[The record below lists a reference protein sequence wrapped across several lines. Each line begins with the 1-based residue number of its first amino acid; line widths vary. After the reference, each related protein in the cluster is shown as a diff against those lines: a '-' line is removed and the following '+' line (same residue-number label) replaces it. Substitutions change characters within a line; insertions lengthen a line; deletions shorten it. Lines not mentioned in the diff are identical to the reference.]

1 MREGPEAALKEL
13 DSAAVS
19 GRFPPRIFRRVPFEA
34 ELRLRYEPG
43 DAETIA
49 RTANISL
56 GGTFVVSAEPRPP
69 RTTLE
74 LSFKL
79 PEQPA
84 PVRGRGRVVWARER
98 DEGPG
103 RPAGMGVRFL
113 ELTPGSREQIFE
125 VVERRVR
132 DGGSPYDT
140 GNEESGSI
148 ADRRDDT
155 GPLPAVA
162 DAAAAGVEATPAAG
176 EETAA
181 GAGLPLSEP
190 IAEAE
195 RERPTW
201 ERGTAMAE
209 PVAPAPLPWE
219 PAAVTDEPV
228 ARTEPEP
235 PAWEPAAAAP
245 EPPAPPPPLP
255 VEMPEP
261 EGRFA
266 YPVAGS
272 AYAGR
277 ARRAGRGGWLIAAAA
292 AVVVAAT
299 AVAGYLLLAGGGTP
313 RVADGGR
320 PAAPARS
327 AAGSATGGAAA
338 ADSGPADGPSAG
350 PERELDAG
358 PDAGAAGSEPVD
370 VPVASRPG
378 GRAPGDGTGSAAA
391 PAGRESGAG
400 AGPGSA
406 ADASSEDSAA
416 PAAAA
421 PAEPAGAVAAPARR
435 ITRIT
440 WQQRDG
446 ATELVIWGDGRFVPG
461 SYRSS
466 SLGGERPRELI
477 RLAGIIEPY
486 AAGSVEVGT
495 PQVSRVRT
503 GHHVETEPDELH
515 VVVDLAGPGV
525 AASELRADGERLWL
539 RLEGR

>member
-1 MREGPEAALKEL
+1 VREGPEAALKEL

-162 DAAAAGVEATPAAG
+162 ARADETRAAG

-181 GAGLPLSEP
+181 PPPGESPAGRPAGA
-190 IAEAE
+190 A
-195 RERPTW
+195 
-201 ERGTAMAE
+201 AE
-209 PVAPAPLPWE
+209 PTSRPLPE
-219 PAAVTDEPV
+219 S
-228 ARTEPEP
+228 
-235 PAWEPAAAAP
+235 PAWESGAEAAEQVARPAAESPAWGSTAAAAETP
-245 EPPAPPPPLP
+245 PPPPLPP

-338 ADSGPADGPSAG
+338 ADSGRADGPSAG